1 MATTSEVKAGLDD
14 ISRSIRDSRQAY
26 ARAKASIEA
35 ARNQLSAIPTTFSD
49 VIQTIDAY
57 AGADPFEALA
67 QDEKAKLAAEFSA
80 LQTEMDALINS
91 TEF

>member
-26 ARAKASIEA
+26 VRAKASIEA
-35 ARNQLSAIPTTFSD
+35 ARNQLSSIPTTFSD
-49 VIQTIDAY
+49 VIATIDAY
-57 AGADPFEALA
+57 TGADAFEQLA
-67 QDEKAKLAAEFSA
+67 ADEKARLASEFTA
-80 LQTEMDALINS
+80 LRDEMDALINS